1 MPISPGLRAEIE
13 NTVSDT
19 DTAQALGSGD
29 VPVLATPRLVA
40 WCESASILALGD
52 ALDAGRTSV
61 GMRVQFEHVA
71 PSAVGA
77 TIRTESILE
86 KVEGRRLT
94 FTVSVRD
101 GGRLVAAGKVTRAVV
116 DRDEFLAKLD

>member
-1 MPISPGLRAEIE
+1 MSITPGLRAEIE
-13 NTVSDT
+13 TTVAET

-40 WCESASILALGD
+40 WCESASIAALGD
-52 ALDAGRTSV
+52 ALEADRTTV
-61 GMRVQFEHVA
+61 GMRVQFEHIA

-77 TIRTESILE
+77 TITTESILE

-94 FTVSVRD
+94 FTVSVREE
-101 GGRLVAAGKVTRAVV
+101 GRLVAAGKVTRVAIG
-116 DRDEFLAKLD
+116 RDEFLAKLD